1 MSFVDIVVLG
11 ATLSAGCLF
20 FSPWMLRSE
29 LWRATV
35 TPLASI
41 IGSGFLVLGP
51 ILAHA
56 FGMWAV
62 AAMAALC
69 LAAWGFGA
77 AIRYNISHAEPLP
90 EGEDVVVDR
99 LETFSGAAL
108 AGAYVVSVA
117 YYLNLFGAFGVSL
130 TPFSGAFEGRALTS
144 AMLIGLLALGWF
156 KGFKAMEK
164 AEMLTVAV
172 KLAVIAGLVAG
183 LAVYFV
189 DLAGEDALIFSA
201 PHHGPWAAITLCLGL
216 IVTVQG
222 FETARYIGR
231 THKAPVRIR
240 AMRLAQGLAVVIYL
254 VYTVFL
260 SFSFPVDPGALSET
274 AIIDMMAVVA
284 PLLPFLLVAA
294 ALAAQA
300 SAAIAD
306 AGGTGG
312 LGAELTGGRLSPKAS
327 YAVLVAAGLALTWG
341 SDIFSIISYASRAF
355 ALYYALQA
363 VIACRLALKKG
374 ERAKGVIF
382 GLIAALGLAAAIFGA
397 PAEGKAD

>member
-1 MSFVDIVVLG
+1 MSFVGLVVLA
-11 ATLSAGCLF
+11 ATLAGAGLF
-20 FSPWMLRSE
+20 LSPWMLRSE

-56 FGMWAV
+56 FGMWATT
-62 AAMAALC
+62 AMAALC
-69 LAAWGFGA
+69 IAAWGFGA
-77 AIRYNISHAEPLP
+77 AIRYNIAYAEPLP
-90 EGEDVVVDR
+90 EGEDVLVDR

-108 AGAYVVSVA
+108 AGAYIVSVA

-130 TPFSGAFEGRALTS
+130 TPFNGAFEGRALTS

-156 KGFKAMEK
+156 KGFTAMEK
-164 AEMLTVAV
+164 VEMLTVAI

-183 LAVYFV
+183 LAVYFF
-189 DLAGEDALIFSA
+189 DRAGAGALKFSA
-201 PHHGPWAAITLCLGL
+201 PHLGPWASFTLCLGL

-222 FETARYIGR
+222 FETARYIGGAH
-231 THKAPVRIR
+231 TAPVRIR

-260 SFSFPVDPGALSET
+260 SFSFSVDPGALSET

-306 AGGTGG
+306 AGGAGG

-327 YAVLVAAGLALTWG
+327 YAALVAAGLALTWG
-341 SDIFSIISYASRAF
+341 SDIFTIISYASRAF
-355 ALYYALQA
+355 AFYYALQA
-363 VIACRLALKKG
+363 TIACRLALRRD
-374 ERAKGVIF
+374 ERPKAMIF
-382 GLIAALGLAAAIFGA
+382 GLIAALGLAAAILGA
-397 PAEGKAD
+397 PAEGKAG

>member
-1 MSFVDIVVLG
+1 MSSVDIVVLG
-11 ATLSAGCLF
+11 ATLAAAALF
-20 FSPWMLRSE
+20 FSPWMMRSE

-35 TPLASI
+35 IPLASI

-56 FGMWAV
+56 FGLWAT
-62 AAMAALC
+62 AAMVALC
-69 LAAWGFGA
+69 LGAWGFGA
-77 AIRYNISHAEPLP
+77 AIRYNIRYAEPLP
-90 EGEDVVVDR
+90 EGEDKFVDR

-130 TPFSGAFEGRALTS
+130 TPFDGGFGARILTS
-144 AMLIGLLALGWF
+144 SMLIGLLALGWF

-164 AEMLTVAV
+164 AEMVTVAI

-183 LAVYFV
+183 LAVYFKGRV
-189 DLAGEDALIFSA
+189 AADELLFSA
-201 PHHGPWAAITLCLGL
+201 PHLGLWASVTLCLGL

-231 THKAPVRIR
+231 AHEAAVRIR
-240 AMRLAQGLAVVIYL
+240 AMRLAQILATGIYII
-254 VYTVFL
+254 YTIFL
-260 SFSFPVDPGALSET
+260 SLSFPVSSGALRET
-274 AIIDMMAVVA
+274 AIIDMMEVVA

-306 AGGTGG
+306 AGGAGG
-312 LGAELTGGRLSPKAS
+312 LGAELTGGRLSPKNS
-327 YAVLVAAGLALTWG
+327 YAVLVGAGLALTWAF
-341 SDIFSIISYASRAF
+341 DVFQIISYASRAF
-355 ALYYALQA
+355 ALFYALQA
-363 VIACRLALKKG
+363 LIACRLAFRNDERLKG
-374 ERAKGVIF
+374 AVFASLVALGAA
-382 GLIAALGLAAAIFGA
+382 AALLGA
-397 PAEGKAD
+397 PAEGASK